1 MSIIDKVVDHYESL
15 EQTVIS
21 VPEWETTVYI
31 DPITVKSMGR
41 IAHKIQSG
49 DISAMV
55 DFVIKFSLDDKGK
68 PLFDL
73 KDKPILIR
81 KGEVH
86 ILDRIVSAAMEV
98 PDEVDAVKN

>member
-1 MSIIDKVVDHYESL
+1 MSIIDNVVAHYEAL
-15 EQTVIS
+15 EQTIVE

-41 IAHKIQSG
+41 IAHKIQGG

-55 DFVIKFSLDDKGK
+55 DFVIKFALDDKGK
-68 PLFDL
+68 NLFDL

-86 ILDRIVSAAMEV
+86 ILDRIVSAAMEA
-98 PDEVDAVKN
+98 PDEVDAEKN